1 MMCLVTVR
9 QLKPGT
15 YEEFRRAWAPDPWP
29 PQLARVEILR
39 NDDNPDEVI
48 TIGYVDC
55 TPEELEQMRDD
66 PAILEAE
73 AQRLQR
79 ITRYE
84 ERLVVNSVYELVE
97 DVRP

>member
-29 PQLARVEILR
+29 PQLTRVEIMR

-48 TIGYVDC
+48 TVGYVDC
-55 TPEELEQMRDD
+55 TPEELDQMRDD
-66 PAILEAE
+66 PAILKAEAE
-73 AQRLQR
+73 RLQR
-79 ITRYE
+79 ITQYE

>member
-73 AQRLQR
+73 AKRLQR

-84 ERLVVNSVYELVE
+84 ERLIVNSVYELVE

>member
-29 PQLARVEILR
+29 QQLARVEILR

-48 TIGYVDC
+48 TVGYVDC

-66 PAILEAE
+66 PAILQAEAE
-73 AQRLQR
+73 RLQR

-84 ERLVVNSVYELVE
+84 ERLIVNSVYELVE